1 MKMLRYR
8 VGALVGAPIGSRMVL
23 SLEEGPGDLGYGVE
37 VDYLRGEIE
46 LVRSDRRLLASGTIS
61 TQVHTQCARC
71 LEPVAFPMTFE
82 FEEAFF
88 LSPVDIPGE
97 TFYAVTDDGYLFLTA
112 PLREHVLLNIP
123 LRVLCRPD
131 CRGLC
136 PECGQNLNEGECGC
150 VREPDPRWAALEAFR
165 RSED

>member
-8 VGALVGAPIGSRMVL
+8 VGALVSAPIGSRMVL
-23 SLEEGPGDLGYGVE
+23 SLEEGPGDLGYGVA

-61 TQVHTQCARC
+61 TQIHVECARC
-71 LEPVAFPMTFE
+71 LEPVALPLTFA
-82 FEEAFF
+82 FEEAFH

-97 TFYAVTDDGYLFLTA
+97 NIYAVTDDGYLFLTA
-112 PLREHVLLNIP
+112 PLREHIMLHTP
-123 LRVLCRPD
+123 LRVLCKPD

-136 PECGQNLNEGECGC
+136 PECGHNLNEGDCGC
-150 VREPDPRWAALEAFR
+150 AREPDPRWAALRAFR
-165 RSED
+165 LPLE